1 LVCFWCS
8 LKYTHAMDLNFGYVA
23 LYGMFVSVTKIGMI
37 LMCRFSSMIYVRF
50 MLD

>member
-8 LKYTHAMDLNFGYVA
+8 LKYTHAMDFNFEYVA
-23 LYGMFVSVTKIGMI
+23 LYGMSRSVTKVRMI
-37 LMCRFSSMIYVRF
+37 LRCRFLIMIYVSF